1 MLLLSSYRCLH
12 MYTYTPFYYTSSTR
26 ALHTFSIVEFL
37 PARFCPHRVSVVEQA
52 NFAEKRRKTNSR
64 LILRAQ
70 DPVRMC

>member
-1 MLLLSSYRCLH
+1 MLLLSYYRCLH
-12 MYTYTPFYYTSSTR
+12 MYTYTPFSYTPSTR

-37 PARFCPHRVSVVEQA
+37 PARFSPHCVSVVEQA
-52 NFAEKRRKTNSR
+52 NFAGKRRKTNSK